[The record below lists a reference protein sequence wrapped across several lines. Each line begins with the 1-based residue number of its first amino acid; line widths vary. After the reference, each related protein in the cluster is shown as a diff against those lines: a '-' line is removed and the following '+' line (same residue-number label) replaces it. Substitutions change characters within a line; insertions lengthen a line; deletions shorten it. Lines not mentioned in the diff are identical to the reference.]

1 MVHLR
6 QRNTANFLKSPTSLR
21 PTWCGSYAIDSHG
34 LNVER
39 NSSLITLIFMVG
51 ISTFISNQGSVFTRA
66 FKVYFT
72 LGYLNRIKSYHI
84 IFKDLLISSVKW
96 QEKQSRSSGRPSRDV
111 MNFTRHFVS
120 TVSRRVVF
128 YSPMVCTVSVE
139 VSSSESNNSNFPV
152 VNIGLRSRFFLVPNH
167 S

>member
-1 MVHLR
+1 MIEKYCKLPKIANITSPYMVWKLR
-6 QRNTANFLKSPTSLR
+6 NIFPRFERGEEFIINHIDFQGGYLYIYFKPRKCFHTSFQ
-21 PTWCGSYAIDSHG
+21 
-34 LNVER
+34 
-39 NSSLITLIFMVG
+39 IF
-51 ISTFISNQGSVFTRA
+51 F
-66 FKVYFT
+66 FT
-72 LGYLNRIKSYHI
+72 LEDLNRIKSYHV

-152 VNIGLRSRFFLVPNH
+152 VNIGLRSLFFLVPNY